1 MSVNTVSSPAG
12 IAALR
17 AYQQVKQHGEPAPS
31 KSDLASQLNAEQE
44 LSSGVSTPVSNET
57 VPQLSTQEQIQQQ
70 QELERSWGLMS
81 AILGTQ
87 FDEYA

>member
-1 MSVNTVSSPAG
+1 MSINSMSPVTS

-17 AYQQVKQHGEPAPS
+17 AYQQVKQHGEPTPS
-31 KSDLASQLNAEQE
+31 RSELQAQLANGQD
-44 LSSGVSTPVSNET
+44 VSTMNNAPNITE
-57 VPQLSTQEQIQQQ
+57 QLSALSTEEQIQQQ
-70 QELERSWGLMS
+70 QELERGWGLMS